1 MRIIVGGLIATY
13 PLGGVAW
20 DYAQYAAGLLRL
32 GHEVLYLE
40 DTGHWLYDAVNQ
52 TYTDDA
58 SRNAGYLAGVMRLFG
73 LGDHWSLRD
82 PKDRYW
88 GRSETEVADWCAGA
102 DLVLNISGSLWPRE
116 AYQKARCKVYLDSD
130 PAYTQAKI
138 RRVLEGRPGPNE
150 AYSLQCMRLHDRFFT
165 FGENIGQPDCPIPT
179 DEFEWRPTRQP
190 ILLDEWKTQK
200 AEGKKKKAP
209 WTTVMSW
216 KIDERPPEIAGC
228 TLGAKD
234 REFEKFMDL
243 PRQTG
248 VPLELAVSGRAP
260 REALAAGGWRLVEG
274 HAVSSDA
281 EVYRDYIRRSR
292 GEWSVAKQAYV
303 ATRSGWFSCRTAC
316 YLAAGK
322 PAVVQDTAWSK
333 FYPAGR
339 GLFAFSTPE
348 EAAAGIAAVERDYAA
363 HSRAAREVAAEF
375 FDAGKVLKKLLAD
388 C

>member
-1 MRIIVGGLIATY
+1 MRIITSGLIATY

-20 DYAQYAAGLLRL
+20 DYAQYAAGLQRL
-32 GHEVLYLE
+32 GPDVLYLE

-58 SRNAGYLAGVMRLFG
+58 SRNVKYLAGVMRLFG
-73 LGDHWSLRD
+73 LGKNWSLRD

-88 GRSETEVADWCAGA
+88 GRSETEVADWCADA
-102 DLVLNISGSLWPRE
+102 DLVLNISGSLWPRD

-138 RRVLEGRPGPNE
+138 RRVLDGKPGPNE
-150 AYSLQCMRLHDRFFT
+150 DYSLECMKLHDRFFT

-179 DEFEWRPTRQP
+179 GLFQWRPTRQP
-190 ILLDEWKTQK
+190 ILLAEWQNQK
-200 AEGKKKKAP
+200 SEIQNPKSS

-228 TLGAKD
+228 VLGAKD
-234 REFEKFMDL
+234 REFEKFMEL
-243 PRQTG
+243 PRKAG

-260 REALAAGGWRLVEG
+260 REALAANGWRLADG
-274 HAVSSDA
+274 YAVSSDA
-281 EVYRDYIRRSR
+281 EIYRDYILRSR
-292 GEWSVAKQAYV
+292 AEWSVAKQAYV

-322 PAVVQDTAWSK
+322 PAVVQDTGWSK
-333 FYPAGR
+333 FYPSGR
-339 GLFAFSTPE
+339 GLLAFSTLK
-348 EAAAGIAAVERDYAA
+348 EATDAIASVERDYEA
-363 HSRAAREVAAEF
+363 HCRAACEVAAEF

>member
-1 MRIIVGGLIATY
+1 MRIITSGLIATY

-20 DYAQYAAGLLRL
+20 DYAQYAAGLQRL
-32 GHEVLYLE
+32 GHDVLYLE

-58 SRNAGYLAGVMRLFG
+58 SRNVEYLASVMRLFG
-73 LGDHWSLRD
+73 LGENWSLRD

-88 GRSETEVADWCAGA
+88 GRSETEVADWCASA
-102 DLVLNISGSLWPRE
+102 DLVLNISGSLWPRD

-138 RRVLEGRPGPNE
+138 RRVLDGQPGPNE
-150 AYSLQCMRLHDRFFT
+150 AYSLECMRLHDRFFT

-179 DEFEWRPTRQP
+179 DEFTWRPTRQP
-190 ILLDEWKTQK
+190 ILLAEWQNQK
-200 AEGKKKKAP
+200 SEIRNQKLP

-228 TLGAKD
+228 VLGAKD
-234 REFEKFMDL
+234 REFEKFMEL
-243 PRQTG
+243 PQKAG

-260 REALAAGGWRLVEG
+260 HETLGATGWQLVEG

-281 EVYRDYIRRSR
+281 EVYRDYILRSR

-322 PAVVQDTAWSK
+322 PAVVQDTGWSK
-333 FYPAGR
+333 FYPSGR
-339 GLFAFSTPE
+339 GLLAFSTLK
-348 EAAAGIAAVERDYAA
+348 EAAAAIADVERDYAD
-363 HSRAAREVAAEF
+363 HCRAAREVAAEY
-375 FDAGKVLKKLLAD
+375 FDAGKVLKKLLAE

>member
-1 MRIIVGGLIATY
+1 MRIITSGLIATY

-20 DYAQYAAGLLRL
+20 DYAQYAAGLQRL
-32 GHEVLYLE
+32 GHDVLYLE

-58 SRNAGYLAGVMRLFG
+58 SRNVEYLAGVMRLFG

-88 GRSETEVADWCAGA
+88 GRNETEVADWCAGA
-102 DLVLNISGSLWPRE
+102 DLVLNISGSLWPRD

-138 RRVLEGRPGPNE
+138 RRVLDGQPGPNE
-150 AYSLQCMRLHDRFFT
+150 AYSLECMRLHDRFFT

-179 DEFEWRPTRQP
+179 DEFQWRPTRQP
-190 ILLDEWKTQK
+190 ILLDEWKNPKSKIQNPK
-200 AEGKKKKAP
+200 SP

-228 TLGAKD
+228 VLGAKD
-234 REFEKFMDL
+234 REFEKFMEL
-243 PRQTG
+243 PRKAG

-260 REALAAGGWRLVEG
+260 REALAVNGWRLVDG
-274 HAVSSDA
+274 YAVSSDA
-281 EVYRDYIRRSR
+281 EVYRDYILCSR

-322 PAVVQDTAWSK
+322 PAVVQDTGWSK
-333 FYPAGR
+333 FYPSGR
-339 GLFAFSTPE
+339 GLLAFATLD
-348 EAAAGIAAVERDYAA
+348 EAAAAIASVERDYAA
-363 HSRAAREVAAEF
+363 HCRAAREVAAEC

>member
-1 MRIIVGGLIATY
+1 MRIITSGLIATY

-20 DYAQYAAGLLRL
+20 DYAQYAAGLQRL
-32 GHEVLYLE
+32 GHDVLYLE

-58 SRNAGYLAGVMRLFG
+58 SHNVGYLAGVMDFFG
-73 LGDHWSLRD
+73 LGDRWSLRD

-88 GRSETEVADWCAGA
+88 GRSESEVADWCAGA
-102 DLVLNISGSLWPRE
+102 DLVLNISGSLWPRD

-138 RRVLEGRPGPNE
+138 HRVLDGQPGPNE
-150 AYSLQCMRLHDRFFT
+150 AHSLECMKLHDRFFT

-179 DEFEWRPTRQP
+179 DLFQWRITRQP
-190 ILLDEWKTQK
+190 VLLNEWENQK
-200 AEGKKKKAP
+200 SKIKNQKFP

-228 TLGAKD
+228 VLGAKD
-234 REFEKFMDL
+234 REFEKFMEL
-243 PRQTG
+243 PRKTS

-260 REALAAGGWRLVEG
+260 REALAANGWRLVDG
-274 HAVSSDA
+274 YAVSSDA
-281 EVYRDYIRRSR
+281 EVYRDYILRSR

-303 ATRSGWFSCRTAC
+303 ATCSGWFSCRTAC

-322 PAVVQDTAWSK
+322 PAVVQDTGWSK
-333 FYPAGR
+333 FYPSGR
-339 GLFAFSTPE
+339 GLLAFSTLE
-348 EAAAGIAAVERDYAA
+348 EATAAIASVERDYAA
-363 HSRAAREVAAEF
+363 HCRAAHEVAAEF